1 MELLRMVVG
10 IIIVVVLLFM
20 PTSAQEDSCWDRIGT
35 CLSSVSSDE
44 IEQCC
49 PVLTGEINDER
60 DCFCGVER
68 VLAENATIADAVSQ
82 FLSVCSVNAS
92 FNTLCPVKFQDAP
105 CWQTVAN
112 CVGDNVNKSET
123 VLQLDPSS
131 SSFNATEF
139 FCCPLMQQIA
149 TAEKHCFCS
158 VDSLIQQDPSLE
170 FNFTQIFTLCSITP
184 SLASDFCLAQ
194 APSPGLDPIELLPIL
209 GSSSQSQ
216 SLSVVTADGSKS
228 KDKSGAQASGGYR
241 IVIRRSFSI
250 LLGLFTIFLFQR

>member
-1 MELLRMVVG
+1 MKMELLRMVVG

-92 FNTLCPVKFQDAP
+92 FNTLCPGIYVASTFIFSLVSDGLLRDCFFKEVFQ
-105 CWQTVAN
+105 
-112 CVGDNVNKSET
+112 
-123 VLQLDPSS
+123 
-131 SSFNATEF
+131 
-139 FCCPLMQQIA
+139 I
-149 TAEKHCFCS
+149 
-158 VDSLIQQDPSLE
+158 
-170 FNFTQIFTLCSITP
+170 
-184 SLASDFCLAQ
+184 
-194 APSPGLDPIELLPIL
+194 
-209 GSSSQSQ
+209 
-216 SLSVVTADGSKS
+216 
-228 KDKSGAQASGGYR
+228 
-241 IVIRRSFSI
+241 
-250 LLGLFTIFLFQR
+250 